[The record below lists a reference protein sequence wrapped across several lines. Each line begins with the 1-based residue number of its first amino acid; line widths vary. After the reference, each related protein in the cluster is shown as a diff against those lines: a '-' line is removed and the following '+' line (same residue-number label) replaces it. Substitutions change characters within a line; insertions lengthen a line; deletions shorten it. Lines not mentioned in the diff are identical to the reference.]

1 MFSIETSWPDVQ
13 AYFKT
18 NDSVMIITG
27 SLECHG
33 IHNPLGVDT
42 LVPEALAQQIEKQTE
57 ILVLPALPFGSC
69 DYLRGFPGTVS
80 LSTETLRRVL
90 QEIVDSMRTHGARR
104 FLFLNG
110 HGGNLPALEQVA
122 LKLNSQGDLGKNS
135 TRPGTVGTAAEKK
148 RRRCLRSVRKPSI
161 SSAAANP
168 C

>member
-33 IHNPLGVDT
+33 VHNPLGVDT

-69 DYLRGFPGTVS
+69 DYLRGFPGDVYKRQ
-80 LSTETLRRVL
+80 STELPTASSFLP
-90 QEIVDSMRTHGARR
+90 GARTDWR
-104 FLFLNG
+104 
-110 HGGNLPALEQVA
+110 
-122 LKLNSQGDLGKNS
+122 
-135 TRPGTVGTAAEKK
+135 K
-148 RRRCLRSVRKPSI
+148 R
-161 SSAAANP
+161 
-168 C
+168 

>member
-57 ILVLPALPFGSC
+57 ILALPALPFGSC
-69 DYLRGFPGTVS
+69 DVS
-80 LSTETLRRVL
+80 AGISRHR
-90 QEIVDSMRTHGARR
+90 Q
-104 FLFLNG
+104 
-110 HGGNLPALEQVA
+110 
-122 LKLNSQGDLGKNS
+122 SQHRD
-135 TRPGTVGTAAEKK
+135 TAACPAGD
-148 RRRCLRSVRKPSI
+148 RRQYAHSRR
-161 SSAAANP
+161 AAVFVSERP
-168 C
+168 WR